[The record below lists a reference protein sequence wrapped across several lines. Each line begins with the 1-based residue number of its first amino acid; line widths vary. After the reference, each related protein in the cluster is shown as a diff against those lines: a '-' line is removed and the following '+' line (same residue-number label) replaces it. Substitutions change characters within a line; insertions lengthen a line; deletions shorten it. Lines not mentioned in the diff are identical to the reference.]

1 MVHPRPTPRPVLFDL
16 DGTLI
21 DTIELLLT
29 SVRHAF
35 RDRTDRAPTTEQW
48 IAGIGTPLAS
58 QLRPWAA
65 DDAELAALSDSY
77 RSFQRV
83 HHDRLT
89 RCYDDALATVRRLHE
104 RGHPMAVV
112 TSKPAELAHRSVS
125 YVGLAPYLPVI
136 VGVNST
142 ARNKPHPEPV
152 LFALE
157 RLGVPAAS
165 AVFVGDSPHD
175 IAAGNAAGVATIAA
189 LWGPFTREQLAAAS
203 PTYFLDRIAGLP
215 ALLDRMRR

>member
-1 MVHPRPTPRPVLFDL
+1 MPRATPTPRPVLFDL
-16 DGTLI
+16 DGTLL

-35 RDRTDRAPTTEQW
+35 RDRTDRVPTTEEW
-48 IAGIGTPLAS
+48 VAGIGTPLAS

-77 RSFQRV
+77 RSFQLM

-89 RCYDDALATVRRLHE
+89 RCYDGALATVRTLHE

-112 TSKPAELAHRSVS
+112 TSKPDTLAQRSVS

-175 IAAGNAAGVATIAA
+175 IAAGNAAGVTTIAA
-189 LWGPFTREQLAAAS
+189 LWGPFSRATLAAAG
-203 PTYFLDRIAGLP
+203 PAYFLDRIGGLP
-215 ALLDRMRR
+215 ELLDRIP